1 VQANVVLL
9 HFGHETVDAVA
20 HVRQE
25 HKNVRAVRL
34 SCTPSRLSPNR
45 KLFNTEARGP
55 IL

>member
-1 VQANVVLL
+1 VQANVVFQ

-34 SCTPSRLSPNR
+34 SCTPSRLSIIDMLTFGLSCGN
-45 KLFNTEARGP
+45 L
-55 IL
+55 